1 MTLDA
6 LDAILCTVAR
16 EHGFKPMQ
24 LLCAGRGRSR
34 GDHWQ
39 AIHRAKRKAMAR
51 MRAAGASLPRIARV
65 LGLRHH
71 QPVIFGLRKHAREC
85 ARKIGLT
92 ADGRAA
98 RRDPSA
104 QDVRKIRLTFVD
116 AGA

>member
-1 MTLDA
+1 MTLDD

-24 LLCAGRGRSR
+24 LLCAGRGRSL
-34 GDHWQ
+34 GAHWQ
-39 AIHRAKRKAMAR
+39 AIHRAKREAMAR

-85 ARKIGLT
+85 ARNRL
-92 ADGRAA
+92 DFGRGGG
-98 RRDPSA
+98 
-104 QDVRKIRLTFVD
+104 V
-116 AGA
+116 G

>member
-1 MTLDA
+1 MTLDD

-16 EHGFKPMQ
+16 KHGFKPIQ

-39 AIHRAKRKAMAR
+39 AIHRAKREAMAR

-85 ARKIGLT
+85 AREIGLT
-92 ADGRAA
+92 
-98 RRDPSA
+98 S
-104 QDVRKIRLTFVD
+104 D
-116 AGA
+116 AEGA